1 MTFRN
6 MQWCFVWACA
16 VGASAFL
23 AIRLGGMLQ
32 LAAVFLFGYAV
43 QAFVAEWLGVTVSL
57 DCVSAPR
64 RPASLWPIAVFWRA
78 QGSPTDIAG
87 LTAVSAEGAG
97 VVQLSWMRGGKIRLI
112 FPTRDRKLE
121 FFEAVRRFRPNV
133 RVFREN

>member
-6 MQWCFVWACA
+6 MQWCFVWLCT
-16 VGASAFL
+16 VVASAYL
-23 AIRLGGMLQ
+23 AARLGGMLQ
-32 LAAVFLFGYAV
+32 LAAVFMFGYAL

-64 RPASLWPIAVFWRA
+64 RPAGLWPIAVFWRA

-97 VVQLSWMRGGKIRLI
+97 VVQLSWMRGGTIRLI